1 MLVGRY
7 SKQREPSPQYS
18 KMIKC
23 HEEPPQPE
31 KCSISRVIPSKLSSV
46 PYRMGCVVEGSSVSL
61 VNVTVVSSLWL
72 FVTER
77 FVFLF
82 SSLAEVNTLSSD
94 DGPLRWVPVIE
105 SVIPIVIHKKK
116 VISMLNVNL
125 HLLFV
130 STKIK
135 SVNHSGGVVIRD
147 VHMTVLN
154 QSKLNAN
161 MHTCS

>member
-1 MLVGRY
+1 MA
-7 SKQREPSPQYS
+7 
-18 KMIKC
+18 
-23 HEEPPQPE
+23 
-31 KCSISRVIPSKLSSV
+31 
-46 PYRMGCVVEGSSVSL
+46 CVAEGSSVSL
-61 VNVTVVSSLWL
+61 VNASIVSALWL

-135 SVNHSGGVVIRD
+135 TVN
-147 VHMTVLN
+147 L
-154 QSKLNAN
+154 AN
-161 MHTCS
+161 YYYLINLIVA